1 MSVLKQKTVPLAVLA
16 ILVSACAASVNVD
29 YDQSYDFAKVKTFTI
44 VDHPTKKSGNPQIDN
59 ELIAKRVVAAI
70 SKNMSAKGY
79 TATADNPDVKV
90 DYFITQKTGISA
102 SQSSVS
108 FGLGRYGSHGGV
120 GMGYTVPVG
129 EAQTYEE
136 GTLTINIVNTKDNA
150 LLWTGSSSQILGEN
164 QTPETIDQNINNI
177 VSTILAKFPPG
188 GKK

>member
-1 MSVLKQKTVPLAVLA
+1 
-16 ILVSACAASVNVD
+16 
-29 YDQSYDFAKVKTFTI
+29 
-44 VDHPTKKSGNPQIDN
+44 
-59 ELIAKRVVAAI
+59 
-70 SKNMSAKGY
+70 MSAKGY

-108 FGLGRYGSHGGV
+108 FGLGRYGSRGGV

-177 VSTILAKFPPG
+177 ARLYSLSGMATNDFFDRHPFTTWLFRPSQCLG
-188 GKK
+188 ET